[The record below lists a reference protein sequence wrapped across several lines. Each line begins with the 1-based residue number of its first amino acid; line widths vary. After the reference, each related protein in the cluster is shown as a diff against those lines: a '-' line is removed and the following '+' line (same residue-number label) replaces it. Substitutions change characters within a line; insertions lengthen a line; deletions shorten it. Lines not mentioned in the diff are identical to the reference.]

1 MEKMIFQLAVVDG
14 PIEVRQDPETGDLVI
29 EFENRHRAA
38 ANKRF
43 QVRFK
48 PDAVNQLSNALLTA
62 LPIHR

>member
-1 MEKMIFQLAVVDG
+1 MIFQLAVVDG
-14 PIEVRQDPETGDLVI
+14 PIEVQQDPETGDLVI

-43 QVRFK
+43 KVRFK
-48 PDAVNQLSNALLTA
+48 PDAVSQLSTALLTA

>member
-48 PDAVNQLSNALLTA
+48 SDAVSQLSNALLTA

>member
-1 MEKMIFQLAVVDG
+1 MEKMIFQLAVIDG
-14 PIEVRQDPETGDLVI
+14 PIEVRQDPETGELVI

-48 PDAVNQLSNALLTA
+48 PDAVSQLTTALLTA
-62 LPIHR
+62 PPYP

>member
-1 MEKMIFQLAVVDG
+1 MIFQLAVVDG
-14 PIEVRQDPETGDLVI
+14 PIEVQQDPETGDLVI

-48 PDAVNQLSNALLTA
+48 PDAVSQLSTALLTA

>member
-1 MEKMIFQLAVVDG
+1 MEKMIFQLAVIDG
-14 PIEVRQDPETGDLVI
+14 PIDVRKDPETGDLVI

-43 QVRFK
+43 QVRLK
-48 PDAVNQLSNALLTA
+48 PEAVTQLSTALLTA